1 MIEDDEDGLDD
12 AVNPDRAAAGGDATM
27 RASVQVPPE
36 SSGLRLDQAL
46 AGLFPE
52 LSRSRLQ
59 RWVKAKQVTV
69 DGVPARPRDRV
80 LGGERIEIDAV
91 LEADARWTPQEMPLE
106 VVHEDADLIIIDKP
120 AGLVVHPGA
129 GNPDR
134 TLVNGLLH
142 RYPELA
148 RVPRAG
154 IVHRLD
160 KDTSGLLAVAR
171 SLEAHASLVAQLADR
186 SMGRGYLAVVEG
198 VPTGGFTVDAPIARD
213 PHNRL
218 RMAVVE
224 SGRDAVT
231 RVRVEARYR
240 AHALLACRL
249 QTGRTHQIRVHLRH
263 MGHSIVGDP
272 LYGARGRLPTTPS
285 ADLVAAVRGF
295 RRQALH
301 ARSLALIHPRDGTRS
316 RFEAPVA
323 EDLAGLI
330 HALEADAALA
340 EER

>member
-1 MIEDDEDGLDD
+1 M
-12 AVNPDRAAAGGDATM
+12 
-27 RASVQVPPE
+27 
-36 SSGLRLDQAL
+36 
-46 AGLFPE
+46 
-52 LSRSRLQ
+52 
-59 RWVKAKQVTV
+59 
-69 DGVPARPRDRV
+69 
-80 LGGERIEIDAV
+80 
-91 LEADARWTPQEMPLE
+91 
-106 VVHEDADLIIIDKP
+106 
-120 AGLVVHPGA
+120 VHPGA

-142 RYPELA
+142 RYPELV

-224 SGRDAVT
+224 SGREAVT

-272 LYGARGRLPTTPS
+272 LIPSARTAADDPDCAAGGCGARIPAPGAACPHPEPDPSPGRESLP
-285 ADLVAAVRGF
+285 VRGPPGGGSG
-295 RRQALH
+295 
-301 ARSLALIHPRDGTRS
+301 RSDPGARDGCRHGGAMTGDCR
-316 RFEAPVA
+316 
-323 EDLAGLI
+323 
-330 HALEADAALA
+330 
-340 EER
+340 